1 MTDALYW
8 DAHEELTLKLEREP
22 EYEEV
27 QDYLNSMFKENDN
40 ERNKI
45 ISARQR

>member
-45 ISARQR
+45 GSRKYR